1 MSDHNGRG
9 HVQMEFS
16 VIESQ
21 LLGSGLNTIK
31 KVSNQAKGCLN
42 TIKKITMQRK
52 FNVNS

>member
-31 KVSNQAKGCLN
+31 K
-42 TIKKITMQRK
+42 ITMQRK